1 MFSKNY
7 HKGPKLSVTSMRV
20 MDVRQGQD
28 SGKQNGEDTG
38 CGTVQAWALF
48 RDWNG
53 KKGKKSYDTNP

>member
-1 MFSKNY
+1 
-7 HKGPKLSVTSMRV
+7 MRV